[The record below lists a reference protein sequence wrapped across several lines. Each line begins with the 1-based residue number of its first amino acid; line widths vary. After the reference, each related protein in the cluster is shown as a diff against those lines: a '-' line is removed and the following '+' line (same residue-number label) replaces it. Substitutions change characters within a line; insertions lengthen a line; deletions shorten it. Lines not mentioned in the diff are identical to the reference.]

1 MFVLVSKRDLS
12 HAVANFLDW
21 YRFPQTASANWM
33 DDFFGFI
40 YNDRVHYL
48 KEVPMRL
55 DSKANEWDDN
65 ADSEPINDYSGI
77 LNGPFWRT
85 LGSFHNLYL
94 KLFSGDSINSSPP
107 EQLPRYTGD
116 NFVSFDSAYGFPS
129 NGGNPF
135 WENAG
140 IHPLLAINSKINFFK
155 DPRLKPGTKTHPIQ
169 PILLEFKYAQTPTV
183 DGLNLALAMYPSVA
197 L

>member
-1 MFVLVSKRDLS
+1 
-12 HAVANFLDW
+12 
-21 YRFPQTASANWM
+21 M

-135 WENAG
+135 G
-140 IHPLLAINSKINFFK
+140 KMLVYIRYLQL
-155 DPRLKPGTKTHPIQ
+155 
-169 PILLEFKYAQTPTV
+169 TPKLTFLRIP
-183 DGLNLALAMYPSVA
+183 D
-197 L
+197 